1 MRLSSC
7 RLKFLIYHLSSL
19 GFKIDMSVDF
29 GFNFRFPH
37 IFQSCIFTS
46 LETNCISFIKH
57 KSLDMGEKYTLHSR
71 EKARNS
77 RELCTAARFACN
89 FLYVKLTIG
98 WIIDHC
104 YCTCLLAGC
113 GLYETLIMHV
123 AKAIMSA
130 DSTISY

>member
-7 RLKFLIYHLSSL
+7 RLKFIIYHLSSL
-19 GFKIDMSVDF
+19 GFNIDMSVDF

-46 LETNCISFIKH
+46 LETNWISFIKH
-57 KSLDMGEKYTLHSR
+57 KSRDMGDKYTPHSR

-77 RELCTAARFACN
+77 RELCTAARFTCN

-98 WIIDHC
+98 WIIDN
-104 YCTCLLAGC
+104 CTCLVEGC
-113 GLYETLIMHV
+113 GQYKTLIMHV
-123 AKAIMSA
+123 AKAIISA
-130 DSTISY
+130 DSTLSH